1 MLSLRGRVVAG
12 AILWSLGLSLAGVLV
27 TGAILLRNPSW
38 ARHTH
43 LTANANAQVVIVLAI
58 VCLYL
63 GVRQVRKGFAPLT
76 TLRARLADVTAG
88 RETRLAGRYPAEVQP
103 LVDELNAL
111 LADRERRVS
120 RALAR
125 AGDLAHGLKTPLAV
139 LAQEA
144 DRPEADS
151 VASMAGLV
159 GLQVDRMQRQI
170 DRHMAHARAAASG
183 ATPGARCDV
192 LAAAEGLVRTLRR
205 LHADRGVALDL
216 RVPSDL
222 VVRAQ
227 REDLE
232 EMLGNVLDNAFK
244 WAKARVD
251 LAASAADRRVRI
263 TIDDDGAGVAPAMW
277 DAVLQRGVRA
287 DEAAPGTG
295 LGLAITREMAEV
307 YGGNVMLSQSPLGGL
322 RVTLDLPAV
331 VRFADFGTVSGER
344 G

>member
-1 MLSLRGRVVAG
+1 MISLRGRVVAG
-12 AILWSLGLSLAGVLV
+12 AILWSLGLSLAGILV
-27 TGAILLRNPSW
+27 TGAILLRNPGW
-38 ARHTH
+38 ARYTH
-43 LTANANAQVVIVLAI
+43 VTANANAQVVIVLAI

-88 RETRLAGRYPAEVQP
+88 RETRLDGRYPAEVQP
-103 LVDELNAL
+103 LVDELNTL
-111 LADRERRVS
+111 LSDRERRVS

-151 VASMAGLV
+151 VPAMAGLV
-159 GLQVDRMQRQI
+159 GQQVDRMQRQI
-170 DRHMAHARAAASG
+170 DRHLAHARAAATG

-205 LHADRGVALDL
+205 LHADRSVALDL

-232 EMLGNVLDNAFK
+232 EMLGNVLDNACK
-244 WAKARVD
+244 WARTRVEIG
-251 LAASAADRRVRI
+251 AAYADHCVRI
-263 TIDDDGAGVAPAMW
+263 TTDDDGAGVEPAMW

-295 LGLAITREMAEV
+295 LGLAITRELAEV
-307 YGGNVMLSQSPLGGL
+307 YGGNVTLGRSSLGGL
-322 RVTLDLPAV
+322 RVTLDLPA
-331 VRFADFGTVSGER
+331 A
-344 G
+344 